1 MGADHRE
8 ALQHALDALGDGAG
22 HAEWGPAPI
31 LERLDGISHP
41 AAEAFAIATQVA
53 VKIGH
58 RSRPKMTAAIRTI
71 APVVLDV
78 IWGSDG

>member
-1 MGADHRE
+1 MGADHKE
-8 ALQHALDALGDGAG
+8 ALQHALDALGDGSG
-22 HAEWGPAPI
+22 HEEWGPAPI
-31 LERLDGISHP
+31 LERLDAISQP

-58 RSRPKMTAAIRTI
+58 RSRAKMTSTIRTV